1 MMREPG
7 VLRERVAALAA
18 AVGASAFLATLV
30 GIDLASSERA
40 ASTLVSDMAN
50 GPYGTVFTAA
60 VLMHGVANLGLA
72 WVLAGILRPLPLTRI
87 GALLVAIAAL
97 GIVTAAVFPTD
108 PPGTDV
114 TPAGSI
120 HLAAASLSF
129 TIEPIALLLLARAV
143 TFAPRW
149 SRLTTASALLA
160 IGGLVALL
168 WQQRMGLVP
177 GGPER
182 VVLVTLATWES
193 GTAAWI
199 LRERLTNVNRARENE
214 RGRPA

>member
-1 MMREPG
+1 MMCPPG
-7 VLRERVAALAA
+7 VLRERVAALTA

-40 ASTLVSDMAN
+40 SSTLVSDMAN
-50 GPYGTVFTAA
+50 GPYGTLFTAVTLTH
-60 VLMHGVANLGLA
+60 VLANLGLA
-72 WVLAGILRPLPLTRI
+72 WVLARVLHPSPLTRI

-97 GIVTAAVFPTD
+97 GTVTAAVFPTD

-129 TIEPIALLLLARAV
+129 TIEPIALLLLAQAA
-143 TFAPRW
+143 TFAQRW
-149 SRLTTASALLA
+149 GRVTTASALQA

-182 VVLVTLATWES
+182 VVLLTLAAWEG

-199 LRERLTNVNRARENE
+199 LRGRLTNVNRAHENE
-214 RGRPA
+214 QRS